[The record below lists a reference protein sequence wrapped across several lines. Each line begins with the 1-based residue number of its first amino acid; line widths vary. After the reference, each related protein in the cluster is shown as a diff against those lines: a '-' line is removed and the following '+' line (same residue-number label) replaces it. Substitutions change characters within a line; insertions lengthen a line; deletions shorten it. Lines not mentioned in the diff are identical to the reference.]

1 MASSIIGQLR
11 VILGIDT
18 AQFDKGLDESQRSM
32 IKAGRNFER
41 LGQRVENIGKS
52 MSVALTLP
60 LTAIGGGALK
70 MASDFE
76 SAMNRVE
83 AATGASGAE
92 LKALRDQAK
101 AFGADKGVTATA
113 AQTADVMEA
122 LAKNGLTTTQ
132 ILDGATEATLR
143 LAAANNAEFAPAADL
158 STDIMQQFGK
168 KATDLNTVVD
178 KLTGG
183 MLVSKFGFDDYRL
196 AMGQAGG
203 VAGGLGLTFED
214 TNVALAAT
222 AALFASGSDAG
233 TSFKTFLSKLNP
245 ASKEAATLM
254 KQLGLNFFQ
263 ANGQMKPLAEI
274 AQVLKDRLG
283 GLADEAKTKA
293 LTTIFGTDAMRTAV
307 GLMNQGADGLAR
319 INAEINKASA
329 QQQMDARM
337 KGLSGML
344 VQLRKMAEEAAIA
357 FGDSGLLAAGTRV
370 IAMLGDL
377 LQVFAALPEPVQ
389 TGIIALIG
397 LAAAAGPVIAVGGRL
412 IMVWG
417 SLMQMGPRL
426 MAVLAGTAA
435 GEVAI
440 GAAGPGAAAGITAL
454 KGALSAMF
462 ATPWGIAIMAIATAI
477 GILALNADKAGPE
490 TEEAARGLRSL
501 REESEKAPKA
511 IEQVGEEMKSTG
523 DRIERAV
530 ARLKEATA
538 ALYGVEAGAAAA
550 KRGLAQIQLAQAQA
564 NLKTVQSDDDR
575 TMFAKMMG
583 VQQGKSAYHK
593 ARVRA
598 AQAAVDQ
605 AQEYVDLSSKA
616 EAAAIARAKARQ
628 AALAGGGGNP
638 PAVTLDNP
646 TLDTGGSGRKKKD
659 RTEALLARREEM
671 ELQVKM
677 QAAQERGDLA
687 EAQALEDKLNLT
699 RQIADYEQTG
709 LSKADAR
716 VAAER
721 DMKLLQEARAKA
733 NAKAIADEQTALAL
747 DVAQI
752 QQNAKLEDTLR
763 RQQELEGR
771 IQFYKEKGLSID
783 QATTQAKADQLKVD
797 EARAAIQKRMLEDAE
812 QNRQLELARARGDNP
827 NDIRAREQAIWIRDR
842 ARDIERDGNLAPGEG
857 IGKATAEAIEGERA
871 RMQGVFRDTFKDG
884 FRAALTGDLKGFVKN
899 FWQNAIMDAAQN
911 ALNSLA
917 DGLFKFLTRGSG
929 GGGGLFGALGSVF
942 KGAAS
947 LFGGGT
953 FTGPTIDTDA
963 IQASIGKTELHGFK
977 SGGSFKVGGMSGID
991 KNVVSFRASKG
1002 ELVDIRKPGND
1013 RGPGGDSYH
1022 FEGNLLTP
1030 EWWAMINRGDM
1041 VAAQRGAAGG
1051 SAMAQTELR
1060 RRGRQRLGR
1069 S

>member
-307 GLMNQGADGLAR
+307 GLMNQGADGIAR

-426 MAVLAGTAA
+426 IAVLTGTAA
-435 GEVAI
+435 AEAAVGA
-440 GAAGPGAAAGITAL
+440 GAAGAVGGVTAL
-454 KGALSAMF
+454 KAALSF
-462 ATPWGIAIMAIATAI
+462 FLSPWGIAIGAVATAI
-477 GILALNADKAGPE
+477 GLIAINAAQATPTVD
-490 TEEAARGLRSL
+490 EAAKRIRDM
-501 REESEKAPKA
+501 RDAAAKAPDA
-511 IEQVGEEMKSTG
+511 IEKVGDKMKSTG
-523 DRIERAV
+523 DRVEQAV
-530 ARLKEATA
+530 KHLKDATT
-538 ALYGVEAGAAAA
+538 ALYGIEAGAAAA
-550 KRGLAQIQLAQAQA
+550 GRGLAAIELAKAQA
-564 NLKTVQSDDDR
+564 NLKTVSNDDDR
-575 TMFAKMMG
+575 TMFARMMG
-583 VQQGKSAYHK
+583 VKQGQSAYHK
-593 ARVRA
+593 ARVRT

-605 AQEYVDLSSKA
+605 AQKDYDVQAKA

-628 AALAGGGGNP
+628 EALAGGGGNP
-638 PAVTLDNP
+638 PAVTLENP
-646 TLDTGGSGRKKKD
+646 TLDTGGGGRQKKD

-677 QAAQERGDLA
+677 QAAQARGDLA

-709 LSKADAR
+709 LSKAGAR

-752 QQNAKLEDTLR
+752 QQNAKLEDSLR
-763 RQQELEGR
+763 RQQELESR

-797 EARAAIQKRMLEDAE
+797 EARAAIQQRMLEDAE

-842 ARDIERDGNLAPGEG
+842 AREIERDKILAPGEG
-857 IGKATAEAIEGERA
+857 IGEATAEAIEGERA

-929 GGGGLFGALGSVF
+929 GGGGLIGALGSVF

-963 IQASIGKTELHGFK
+963 IQASIGKTELHGFR

>member
-41 LGQRVENIGKS
+41 LGQRVEGIGKS
-52 MSVALTLP
+52 MSIALTLP

-70 MASDFE
+70 MAADFE

-122 LAKNGLTTTQ
+122 LAKNGLNTTQ

-233 TSFKTFLSKLNP
+233 TSFKTFLTKLNP

-274 AQVLKDRLG
+274 AQVLKDQLG

-344 VQLRKMAEEAAIA
+344 VQLRKMAEAAAIA

-397 LAAAAGPVIAVGGRL
+397 LAAAAGPVVAVGGRL

-426 MAVLAGTAA
+426 IAVLAGTAA
-435 GEVAI
+435 AEVAVGT
-440 GAAGPGAAAGITAL
+440 GAAGAVGGVTAL
-454 KGALSAMF
+454 KAAMGFFLS
-462 ATPWGIAIMAIATAI
+462 PWGIAIAAIATAI
-477 GILALNADKAGPE
+477 GLIAINAAQATPTVD
-490 TEEAARGLRSL
+490 EAAKRIRDM
-501 REESEKAPKA
+501 RDAAAKAPDA
-511 IEQVGEEMKSTG
+511 IEKVGDTMKSTG
-523 DRIERAV
+523 DRVEQAV
-530 ARLKEATA
+530 KRLKDATA
-538 ALYGVEAGAAAA
+538 ALYGIEAGAAAA
-550 KRGLAQIQLAQAQA
+550 GRGLAQIELAKAQA
-564 NLKTVQSDDDR
+564 NLKAVQGDDDR

-583 VQQGKSAYHK
+583 VKQGQSAYHK
-593 ARVRA
+593 ARVRS
-598 AQAAVDQ
+598 AQAIVDQ
-605 AQEYVDLSSKA
+605 AQRDYDVQAKA
-616 EAAAIARAKARQ
+616 EAQAIARAKARQ
-628 AALAGGGGNP
+628 AAIAGGGEP
-638 PAVTLDNP
+638 PAATLENP
-646 TLDTGGSGRKKKD
+646 ALDTGGSGRKKKD
-659 RTEALLARREEM
+659 RTEALLARRAEM

-752 QQNAKLEDTLR
+752 QQNAKLEDALR
-763 RQQELEGR
+763 RQQELESR

-783 QATTQAKADQLKVD
+783 QATIQAKADQLKVD
-797 EARAAIQKRMLEDAE
+797 EARAAIQKRMLDDAE

-827 NDIRAREQAIWIRDR
+827 NDVRAMEQAIWIRDR
-842 ARDIERDGNLAPGEG
+842 ARDIERDQNLAPGEG
-857 IGKATAEAIEGERA
+857 VGKATTEAIEGERA
-871 RMQGVFRDTFKDG
+871 RMQGIFRDTFKDG

-917 DGLFKFLTRGSG
+917 DGLFKFLTRGKG
-929 GGGGLFGALGSVF
+929 GGGIFGALGSVF
-942 KGAAS
+942 KGASS

-953 FTGPTIDTDA
+953 FTGPNIDTDA
-963 IQASIGKTELHGFK
+963 IQASIGKTELHAFK
-977 SGGSFKVGGMSGID
+977 DGGSFKVAGMSGID
-991 KNVVSFRASKG
+991 RNVVSFRASKG
-1002 ELVDIRKPGND
+1002 EMVDIRKPGND